1 MSKCNTRRCN
11 ADCEMMFVGSN
22 PTPRT
27 MLYLLFLIIPYC
39 FVGFWAFADLFLE
52 TGRRTEAF
60 LLMGERMIFVI
71 AYIWCRKLF
80 LRLLS

>member
-1 MSKCNTRRCN
+1 
-11 ADCEMMFVGSN
+11 MFN
-22 PTPRT
+22 
-27 MLYLLFLIIPYC
+27 LLFLIIPYC

-52 TGRRTEAF
+52 TGSGKEAF
-60 LLMGERMIFVI
+60 LLMGEHMIFVI

>member
-1 MSKCNTRRCN
+1 MSKCNTRICN
-11 ADCEMMFVGSN
+11 ADCEMMFVVSN

-27 MLYLLFLIIPYC
+27 MFHLIFLIIHYC

-52 TGRRTEAF
+52 TGSRNDAF
-60 LLMGERMIFVI
+60 LSMGERMIFGI
-71 AYIWCRKLF
+71 AYSWCRKLF